1 MCLQVLVKKLFSIE
15 FVNLDDCNSANSF
28 PSLFSETIIQDF
40 LLWKLYGTLHLQK
53 KNIYP
58 KHYLKNYIS

>member
-1 MCLQVLVKKLFSIE
+1 MCLQVLVKKLE

-28 PSLFSETIIQDF
+28 PSLFSETILQDF
-40 LLWKLYGTLHLQK
+40 FLLSKLYETLHLQK
-53 KNIYP
+53 KNIYR